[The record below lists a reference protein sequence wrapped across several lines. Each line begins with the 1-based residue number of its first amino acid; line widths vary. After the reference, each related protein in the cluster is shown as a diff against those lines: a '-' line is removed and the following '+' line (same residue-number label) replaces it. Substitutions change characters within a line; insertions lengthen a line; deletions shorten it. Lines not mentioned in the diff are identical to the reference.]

1 MTREH
6 RQSEL
11 ASNFGNSCTAPWLRA
26 AGLGVLPASQRAVR
40 AMREDCRL
48 VPGLAQVRKEA
59 IGPLLGQRA
68 DHWRGASQP
77 KKATEHLQEKS
88 EAKAG

>member
-1 MTREH
+1 
-6 RQSEL
+6 
-11 ASNFGNSCTAPWLRA
+11 
-26 AGLGVLPASQRAVR
+26 
-40 AMREDCRL
+40 MREDCRL